1 MWGTLGDVTYTSEE
15 QHEPEAVSCILD
27 FWEGCIFFWG
37 STGTQDFLWLILNF
51 LKMLQLACTLTFEA
65 THAASCETGINH
77 PNQYFV
83 ESRKIFQSKV
93 NFTLLL
99 LGMRQFVPAISV
111 VLFILSVK
119 ILVRML
125 ITIV

>member
-1 MWGTLGDVTYTSEE
+1 
-15 QHEPEAVSCILD
+15 
-27 FWEGCIFFWG
+27 
-37 STGTQDFLWLILNF
+37 
-51 LKMLQLACTLTFEA
+51 MLQLACTLTLEA

-93 NFTLLL
+93 NFTLLSKKKNAFVLLCTSILKLL